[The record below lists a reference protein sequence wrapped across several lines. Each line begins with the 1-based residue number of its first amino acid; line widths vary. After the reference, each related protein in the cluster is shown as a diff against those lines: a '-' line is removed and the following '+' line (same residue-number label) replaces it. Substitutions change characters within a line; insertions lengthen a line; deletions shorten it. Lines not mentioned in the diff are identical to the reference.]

1 MSEHRT
7 VCIVA
12 GAGRGRRFGVD
23 VPKGFYSIEGK
34 PLLVRSIE
42 RVREAGV
49 VDEFV
54 ILVPEGWEEEAAAL
68 LKEEFPGS
76 DFTVMAGGKTRQQSV
91 AIGLRTVDRAGLVL
105 IHDACRPFISTH
117 LVERVVNA
125 GKETGAAV
133 PVLLV
138 TETLARIRDEMI
150 EGIVPRER
158 VVGIQTP
165 QAFSLEV
172 LKKAYDTAEERIMT
186 ATDESSLVLAS
197 GHPVKAVEGERWN
210 IKVTVSDDVE
220 IASSF
225 LTGAKLDPEEAGKE
239 TGRKDEE

>member
-1 MSEHRT
+1 MSEDRT

-12 GAGRGRRFGVD
+12 GAGRGRRFGREI
-23 VPKGFYSIEGK
+23 PKGFYSIEGK

-42 RVREAGV
+42 SVRAADV

-54 ILVPEGWEEEAAAL
+54 VLVPQGWEEEATAL
-68 LKEEFPGS
+68 LQKEFPES
-76 DFTVMAGGKTRQQSV
+76 DFTVLAGGKTRQQSV
-91 AIGLRTVDRAGLVL
+91 AIGLRTVDRADLVL

-117 LVERVVNA
+117 LIERVVEA
-125 GKETGAAV
+125 GRETGAAV

-150 EGIVPRER
+150 EQIVPRER

-165 QAFSLEV
+165 QAFSLDI

-210 IKVTVSDDVE
+210 IKVTVSDDIE

-225 LTGAKLDPEEAGKE
+225 LTADRLNPEKAGKE
-239 TGRKDEE
+239 TGQEDEE